1 MDNGQRPNFENL
13 LEEVN
18 QRLDYLEKRSKR
30 GVVWMELDRMERKQ
44 LKQLKELYEE
54 EMKL

>member
-1 MDNGQRPNFENL
+1 MNNGQQPNFENL
-13 LEEVN
+13 LEEEN
-18 QRLDYLEKRSKR
+18 QKLDYLEKRSKR